1 MYIARLAAWTLG
13 VILAAAAAP
22 AAEMPVP
29 GQRFEVKPADL
40 PRPYATP
47 SARNSSRLA
56 LLPPGASLQVPAGFR
71 ATIFADGLSH
81 PRNLV
86 AAADGAVFLA
96 QSREG
101 EVTLLRDTD
110 GSGAADVIAPFITGL
125 LLPHGL
131 ALRNGYLYVADSD
144 FVRRFLIGG
153 ARAPLAPG
161 AGEVLTGRGAFGRP
175 GGHWTRNLALSP
187 DGQRIYVAIGSASN
201 LSEEPAPRATVQI
214 FEDGSQRTLAAG
226 LRNPVGIAVYP
237 GTDDVYVV
245 VNERDGLGDEL
256 VPDYLTRIRE
266 GEFFGWP
273 YAYTG
278 AIPQPGLG
286 DRRPDLVA
294 QSKVP
299 DVLFRSHSAPL
310 GLVFYDGA
318 QFPAEFRGDAF
329 VALHGSWNAAEPR
342 GYMVARVPFENGR
355 PLGWYEAFATG
366 FWAAGTSTALVIGR
380 PAGLAV
386 AADGAL
392 LVADDA
398 GGRVWRI
405 AYSP

>member
-1 MYIARLAAWTLG
+1 MYTARLGVWTLG
-13 VILAAAAAP
+13 VILVAAVAAAAERP
-22 AAEMPVP
+22 LP
-29 GQRFEVKPADL
+29 GDRFQVTPADL

-47 SARNSSRLA
+47 SARNSAYMVPS
-56 LLPPGASLQVPAGFR
+56 PPGVSLRVPTGFR
-71 ATIFADGLSH
+71 ATVFADGLSH

-86 AAADGAVFLA
+86 VAADGTVYLA

-110 GSGAADVIAPFITGL
+110 GSGTADVIAPFIVGQS
-125 LLPHGL
+125 LPHGL
-131 ALRNGYLYVADSD
+131 ALRDGYLYVADSD
-144 FVRRFLIGG
+144 YVRRFVIDD
-153 ARAPLAPG
+153 ALAPMKTDVG
-161 AGEVLTGRGAFGRP
+161 AVLTGRGDFGSP

-187 DGQRIYVAIGSASN
+187 DGASMYVAIGSASN
-201 LSEEPAPRATVQI
+201 VSPELAPRATVQV
-214 FEDGSQRTLAAG
+214 FEDGRQRTFTSG

-237 GTDDVYVV
+237 GTNDIYVV

-256 VPDYLTRIRE
+256 VPDYLTRISD
-266 GEFFGWP
+266 GDFFGWP

-278 AIPQPGLG
+278 SNPQPGLG
-286 DRRPDLVA
+286 AQRLDLVA

-299 DVLFRSHSAPL
+299 DVLFQSHSAPL

-318 QFPAEFRGDAF
+318 QFPAEFHGDAF

-366 FWAAGTSTALVIGR
+366 FWVEGTSTALVIGR